1 MEDIYFDDFI
11 GTELY
16 GSQGYYKSSLTI
28 NEKND
33 FITSPN
39 ISISLETL
47 LVNLLQKKYIINLI
61 KKVQCH

>member
-11 GTELY
+11 RHKLY

-33 FITSPN
+33 FIEINICIERKDFVKSPVKIFN
-39 ISISLETL
+39 
-47 LVNLLQKKYIINLI
+47 KKE
-61 KKVQCH
+61 K